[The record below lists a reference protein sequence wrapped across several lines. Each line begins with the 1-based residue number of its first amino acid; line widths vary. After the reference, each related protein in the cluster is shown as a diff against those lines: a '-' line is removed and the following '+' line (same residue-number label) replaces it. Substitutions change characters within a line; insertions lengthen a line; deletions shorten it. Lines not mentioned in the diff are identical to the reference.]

1 MARHPL
7 IDKPAPT
14 ISLPGADG
22 ETHTVTPGAKGVPTV
37 LFFYPK
43 SVDADQLL
51 GVRATGTYGCTKEA
65 CQFRDALDKDN
76 TFKEAG
82 VEVVGISP
90 DPVDK
95 QKEFVDKHKLTYPI
109 LSDAKGEARKAYHV
123 GKGLFGLA
131 ESARVTF
138 IIDSKGTVRDVLDTT
153 LNYGAHVKFVTNWLR
168 KNRSKTDAEAPGTTE
183 DAPAAGETSAS
194 ATPAPTT
201 PNATVPEGQTAAEL
215 GRAAEAVQA

>member
-14 ISLPGADG
+14 FSLPGADG
-22 ETHTVTPGAKGVPTV
+22 QTYTVTPGAKGVPTV

-43 SVDADQLL
+43 SEDA
-51 GVRATGTYGCTKEA
+51 
-65 CQFRDALDKDN
+65 

-82 VEVVGISP
+82 VEVVGVSP

-95 QKEFVDKHKLTYPI
+95 QKEFVDKHKLTYPV

-138 IIDSKGTVRDVLDTT
+138 IIDSKGTVRDVLDAT
-153 LNYGAHVKFVTNWLR
+153 LNYSAHVKFVTNWLR
-168 KNRSKTDAEAPGTTE
+168 KNGSKKDGEAPAASATATAE
-183 DAPAAGETSAS
+183 APAAGETPAG
-194 ATPAPTT
+194 ATPAPAT
-201 PNATVPEGQTAAEL
+201 PNAAIPEGQTVAEL